1 MIDINKDY
9 TINLKEFKDAIID
22 EKFDINIDQVLLKM
36 RRHIF
41 NNNINF
47 QADMMTYPDAAKTG
61 QILVT

>member
-36 RRHIF
+36 RRFFHYF
-41 NNNINF
+41 KKMFLNNIHNF
-47 QADMMTYPDAAKTG
+47 
-61 QILVT
+61 